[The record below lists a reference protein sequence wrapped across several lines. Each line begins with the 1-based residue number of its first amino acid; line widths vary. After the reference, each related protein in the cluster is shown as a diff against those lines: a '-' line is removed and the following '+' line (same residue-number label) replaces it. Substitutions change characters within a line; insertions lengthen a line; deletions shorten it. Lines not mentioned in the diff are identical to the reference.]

1 MAEIYAYQE
10 LLCKKEELAKEIE
23 ELSNLSDLPALRR
36 NFQREKQRLA
46 ETQRRLQELREI
58 REHKSKELA
67 EIKEQAARLETQIY
81 DGSVTNPR
89 ELALLQDKGEE
100 LKRKEEV
107 VTAEGQATA
116 AKIGQ
121 ETAKGNQLTAKLKE
135 IKAEFDVSQSELKA
149 THAKLKAT
157 LADYDRE
164 LNKLAKKI
172 NQEKLAFFLKNR
184 QTFGGKLYAIVREGG
199 TCSVCYRT
207 LTKSTIN
214 RAADGKEVC
223 CDNCN
228 RILLNEAQ
236 DTCAK

>member
-23 ELSNLSDLPALRR
+23 ELSTLSDLPALRR
-36 NFQREKQRLA
+36 TFQREKQRLA
-46 ETQRRLQELREI
+46 EIQMRLQELRAI
-58 REHKSKELA
+58 KEHNAKELA
-67 EIKEQAARLETQIY
+67 EIKGQAARLETQIY
-81 DGSVTNPR
+81 DGSVTNSR

-107 VTAEGQATA
+107 LTAESQATA
-116 AKIGQ
+116 AELEQ
-121 ETAKGNQLTAKLKE
+121 VMAKGNKVTAKLKE
-135 IKAEFDVSQSELKA
+135 IKAEFDVSQGELKA
-149 THAKLKAT
+149 THAKLKAAM
-157 LADYDRE
+157 ADYDRE
-164 LNKLAKKI
+164 LNKLAPKI
-172 NQEKLAFFLKNR
+172 NQEKLTFFLKNR
-184 QTFGGKLYAIVREGG
+184 QTYGGKLYAIVREGG
-199 TCSVCYRT
+199 TCSVCCRT

-214 RAADGKEVC
+214 RAADGKEVY